1 MLVLVN
7 PVSTGTRL
15 TEAFREEGADFVSLY
30 EPHLAAAR
38 DADTTSPRTMTHHS
52 TETTLAAL
60 RELKPTA
67 VIAASEYG
75 VLLADALAH
84 ELGLDHHAPEQAAAR
99 RDKQLMVQA
108 LEGAALPAARTRSVA
123 TERELR
129 QALSEL
135 HVYPVMVKPRDSA
148 GSDGCTI
155 CHTPEEAVE
164 AYRATAH
171 RTNLMGGTNEQVLV
185 QEFLTGTQYIVNTVS
200 MAGRHLLT
208 EVYAERIDHTE
219 GAPVLRHIVSRPVLT
234 PAEAEMADYVFRC
247 LDALGIREG
256 AAHTEVMLTAGGP
269 RLVEVNSRIMGPS
282 LAPDPYHAAFGY
294 SHQHLVAERFL
305 RPDDFA
311 RRFDAPYGAARAVAK
326 IFLRPDRP
334 GVLLSADGVRTLR
347 RLPGFHSVDRLPAVG
362 EPLKDR
368 HLTTGAC
375 GIAFLVHEDEELLRN
390 SLDVVHD
397 MEDAGLFYRLGPEE

>member
-15 TEAFREEGADFVSLY
+15 AEALREEGADFLSLY
-30 EPHLAAAR
+30 EAHLGPAR
-38 DADTTSPRTMTHHS
+38 DADTTSPRTLTHHS
-52 TETTLAAL
+52 TDTTLAAL

-84 ELGLDHHAPEQAAAR
+84 ELGLDHHRPEQAAAR
-99 RDKQLMVQA
+99 RDKQLMVRA
-108 LEGAALPAARTRSVA
+108 LEAAAVPAARTRSVG
-123 TERELR
+123 TERELA
-129 QALSEL
+129 QALDE
-135 HVYPVMVKPRDSA
+135 VPGYPVMVKPRDSA

-155 CHTPEEAVE
+155 CHTRQEALD

-171 RTNLMGGTNEQVLV
+171 RTNLMGGRNDHVLI

-208 EVYAERIDHTE
+208 EVYAERIDRTE
-219 GAPVLRHIVSRPVLT
+219 GAPVLRHIISRPTLT
-234 PAEAEMADYVFRC
+234 PAEADMADYVFRC

-256 AAHTEVMLTAGGP
+256 AAHTEVMLTAHGP
-269 RLVEVNSRIMGPS
+269 RLIEVNSRIMGPS

-311 RRFDAPYGAARAVAK
+311 RRFETPYGAARAVAK
-326 IFLRPDRP
+326 IFLRPHRA
-334 GVLLSADGVRTLR
+334 GVLLAADGVRTLR
-347 RLPGFHSVDRLPAVG
+347 RLPGFHSIDRLPVVG
-362 EPLKDR
+362 EPLRDR

-375 GIAFLVHEDEELLRN
+375 GIAYLVHEDEDLLRH